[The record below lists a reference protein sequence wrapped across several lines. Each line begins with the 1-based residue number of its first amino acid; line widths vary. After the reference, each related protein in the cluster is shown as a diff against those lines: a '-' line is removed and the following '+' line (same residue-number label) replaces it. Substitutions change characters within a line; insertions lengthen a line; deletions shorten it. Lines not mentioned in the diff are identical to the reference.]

1 MCVNK
6 RPITANKKP
15 VMHTLRLLVLTGLL
29 ALAFRL
35 PAQIIPGLKGG
46 LNLASMAQENAPDVQ
61 YAVAGA
67 GGLTFDLNL
76 WNHFTLQ
83 PELLFIQKGSKTRY
97 EVLGLNFEQIITLNY
112 LEIPVLAKVR
122 FGNYGEDEDFGLYA
136 AIGPW
141 AGFALNGK
149 SRTTQF
155 LSNGIRGDSTVEE
168 FRFDASDNRKRFDY
182 GACAAFGMVINRILL
197 EGRYNY
203 GLAKVLPA
211 STGTDTTPVQQ
222 TRGISVTLGVVF

>member
-1 MCVNK
+1 
-6 RPITANKKP
+6 
-15 VMHTLRLLVLTGLL
+15 MHTLRLLLLTGLL
-29 ALAFRL
+29 GLVFRL

-46 LNLASMAQENAPDVQ
+46 INLASMAQENAPDVQ
-61 YAVAGA
+61 YAIAGT

-122 FGNYGEDEDFGLYA
+122 FGNYGEDDDFGVYA
-136 AIGPW
+136 AVGPW
-141 AGFALNGK
+141 AGFALSGK

-155 LSNGIRGDSTVEE
+155 LSTGIRGDSMVEE

-182 GACAAFGMVINRILL
+182 GACAAVGVAINRILL

-211 STGTDTTPVQQ
+211 STGMDPAPVQQ

>member
-1 MCVNK
+1 
-6 RPITANKKP
+6 
-15 VMHTLRLLVLTGLL
+15 MHTLRLLFFTALL
-29 ALAFRL
+29 GFASSL

-46 LNLASMAQENAPDVQ
+46 LNLASMAQENGPDIQ
-61 YAVAGA
+61 YAIAGI

-122 FGNYGEDEDFGLYA
+122 FGNYGDDEDFGVYA

-155 LSNGIRGDSTVEE
+155 LSTGIRGDSTVEE
-168 FRFDASDNRKRFDY
+168 FQFDASDNRKRFDY
-182 GACAAFGMVINRILL
+182 GACAAVGLAINRIIL

>member
-1 MCVNK
+1 
-6 RPITANKKP
+6 
-15 VMHTLRLLVLTGLL
+15 MHTLRLLVLTGLL

-182 GACAAFGMVINRILL
+182 GACAAFGLVINRILL

>member
-1 MCVNK
+1 
-6 RPITANKKP
+6 
-15 VMHTLRLLVLTGLL
+15 MHTLRLLFFTALL
-29 ALAFRL
+29 GFASSL

-46 LNLASMAQENAPDVQ
+46 INLASMAQKNGPDIQ
-61 YAVAGA
+61 YAIAGTA
-67 GGLTFDLNL
+67 GLTFDLNL

-122 FGNYGEDEDFGLYA
+122 FGNYGDDEDFGVYA

-155 LSNGIRGDSTVEE
+155 LSSGIRGDSTVEE
-168 FRFDASDNRKRFDY
+168 FRFDGSDNRKRFDY
-182 GACAAFGMVINRILL
+182 GACAAVGLVINRILL

-211 STGTDTTPVQQ
+211 STGTDPTPVQQ

>member
-61 YAVAGA
+61 YAIAGA

-182 GACAAFGMVINRILL
+182 GACAAFGLVINRILL

>member
-1 MCVNK
+1 
-6 RPITANKKP
+6 
-15 VMHTLRLLVLTGLL
+15 MHTLRLLLLTGLL

-61 YAVAGA
+61 YAIAGA

-182 GACAAFGMVINRILL
+182 GACAAFGLVINRILL